1 MIKMAEESLVLKDV
15 SKIYPMGETKVTAL
29 DNVNLQIKSGEL
41 ITLLGPSGAGKTTL
55 LNLLGGIDSPTS
67 GEIQVFN
74 EHISELSPDQLADY
88 RKKRVGFVFQF
99 FNLLPSL
106 TALENVEI
114 AIESFGKKEEIR
126 KVATKYLE
134 AVGLGDRLDHL
145 PSELSGGQQQRV
157 TIARALAKEE
167 YAEGNLLILMDEPTG
182 NVDEE
187 TGDQILELVKKIAV
201 DYKATFIVVTHNPL
215 ITQKLHSRE
224 IHIRNGK
231 IITDSE
237 KQPHL

>member
-1 MIKMAEESLVLKDV
+1 MIEQSLILNNV
-15 SKIYPMGETKVTAL
+15 SKIYYMGETKVTAL
-29 DNVNLQIKSGEL
+29 DNVNLQINSGEL
-41 ITLLGPSGAGKTTL
+41 VTLLGPSGAGKTTL

-67 GEIQVFN
+67 GEIKVFN
-74 EHISELSPDQLADY
+74 KLISELSPNQLTEY
-88 RKKRVGFVFQF
+88 RKKKVGFVFQF

-114 AIESFGKKEEIR
+114 AIETFGNKKRIREI
-126 KVATKYLE
+126 AIKYLE

-145 PSELSGGQQQRV
+145 PFELSGGEQQRV
-157 TIARALAKEE
+157 TIARALVKEE
-167 YAEGNLLILMDEPTG
+167 FTKGNLLILMDEPTG

-187 TGDQILELVKKIAV
+187 TGDQILKLVKKIAV

-215 ITQKLHSRE
+215 ITQKLQSRE

-231 IITDSE
+231 IINNM
-237 KQPHL
+237 HN

>member
-1 MIKMAEESLVLKDV
+1 MSNMTEASLILNNV
-15 SKIYPMGETKVTAL
+15 SKIYSMGKNDVIAL
-29 DNVNLQIKSGEL
+29 DNINLHIKSGEL

-55 LNLLGGIDSPTS
+55 LNLMGGIDTPTS
-67 GEIQVFN
+67 GEIKVFN
-74 EHISELSPDQLADY
+74 ELISELSPDQLADY
-88 RKKRVGFVFQF
+88 RKKKVGFVFQF

-126 KVATKYLE
+126 KVAVKYLE
-134 AVGLGDRLDHL
+134 AVGLGERLDHL

-182 NVDEE
+182 NIDEE
-187 TGDQILELVKKIAV
+187 TGDQILELVKKIAA
-201 DYKATFIVVTHNPL
+201 DYTVTFIVVTHNPL
-215 ITQKLHSRE
+215 ITQKLQSRE

-231 IITDSE
+231 IITDSNN
-237 KQPHL
+237 QANS

>member
-1 MIKMAEESLVLKDV
+1 MEEQSLILNNV
-15 SKIYPMGETKVTAL
+15 SKIYTMGEYKVTAL

-67 GEIQVFN
+67 GEIKVFG
-74 EHISELSPDQLADY
+74 ELISTLSPDELADY
-88 RKKRVGFVFQF
+88 RKKKVGFVFQF
-99 FNLLPSL
+99 FNLLSSL

-114 AIESFGKKEEIR
+114 AIETFGKKEEIR
-126 KVATKYLE
+126 KIALKYLE

-167 YAEGNLLILMDEPTG
+167 FAMGNLLILMDEPTG
-182 NVDEE
+182 NIDEE
-187 TGDQILELVKKIAV
+187 TGDQILELIKTIAK
-201 DYKATFIVVTHNPL
+201 DYNATFIVVTHNPL
-215 ITQKLHSRE
+215 LTQKLQSRE

-231 IITDSE
+231 IVTDLE
-237 KQPHL
+237 KQLKI

>member
-1 MIKMAEESLVLKDV
+1 MTGQTLILNNV
-15 SKIYPMGETKVTAL
+15 SKIYSMGENEVVAL
-29 DNVNLQIKSGEL
+29 DNVNLEIKSGEL

-67 GEIQVFN
+67 GDIIVFN
-74 EHISELSPDQLADY
+74 ELISKLSPDQLAEY
-88 RKKRVGFVFQF
+88 RKKKVGFVFQF

-114 AIESFGKKEEIR
+114 AIETFGKKEEIR
-126 KVATKYLE
+126 NIALKYLE

-157 TIARALAKEE
+157 TIARALVKEE
-167 YAEGNLLILMDEPTG
+167 FAEGSLLILMDEPTG
-182 NVDEE
+182 NIDEE
-187 TGDQILELVKKIAV
+187 TGDQILELVKEIAT
-201 DYKATFIVVTHNPL
+201 DYNATFIVVTHNPL
-215 ITQKLHSRE
+215 ITEKLQSRE

-231 IITDSE
+231 IITDS
-237 KQPHL
+237 

>member
-1 MIKMAEESLVLKDV
+1 MAEQSLVLNNV
-15 SKIYPMGETKVTAL
+15 SKIYPMGQNNVTAL
-29 DNVNLQIKSGEL
+29 DNINLEIKSGEL

-67 GEIQVFN
+67 GEIYIFN
-74 EHISELSPDQLADY
+74 ELISELTPNQLADY
-88 RKKRVGFVFQF
+88 RKKKVGFVFQF

-114 AIESFGKKEEIR
+114 SIESFAKKDEIR
-126 KVATKYLE
+126 NVAIKYLE

-157 TIARALAKEE
+157 TIARALVKEE
-167 YAEGNLLILMDEPTG
+167 FAEGKLLILMDEPTG

-187 TGDQILELVKKIAV
+187 TGDQILELVKKIAL
-201 DYKATFIVVTHNPL
+201 DYNATFIVVTHNPL
-215 ITQKLHSRE
+215 ITQKLQSRE

-231 IITDSE
+231 IVNDSD
-237 KQPHL
+237 KPLNI

>member
-1 MIKMAEESLVLKDV
+1 EVI
-15 SKIYPMGETKVTAL
+15 AL
-29 DNVNLQIKSGEL
+29 DNVNLKINSGEL

-67 GEIQVFN
+67 GDIIVFN
-74 EHISELSPDQLADY
+74 EFISKLSPDQLAEY
-88 RKKRVGFVFQF
+88 RKKKVGFVFQF

-114 AIESFGKKEEIR
+114 AIETFGKKEKIR
-126 KVATKYLE
+126 KIALKYLE
-134 AVGLGDRLDHL
+134 AVGLGDRLDHI

-167 YAEGNLLILMDEPTG
+167 FAEGSLLILMDEPTG
-182 NVDEE
+182 NIDEE
-187 TGDQILELVKKIAV
+187 TGDQILELIKKIAA
-201 DYKATFIVVTHNPL
+201 DYNATFIVVTHNPS
-215 ITQKLHSRE
+215 ITEKLQSRE

-231 IITDSE
+231 IITDS
-237 KQPHL
+237 

>member
-1 MIKMAEESLVLKDV
+1 MIEQSLILNNV
-15 SKIYPMGETKVTAL
+15 SKIYTMGENKVIAL
-29 DNVNLQIKSGEL
+29 DNINLKINSGEL

-67 GEIQVFN
+67 GEINVFN
-74 EHISELSPDQLADY
+74 EVVSNLSPKQLSDY
-88 RKKRVGFVFQF
+88 RKKKVGFVFQF

-114 AIESFGKKEEIR
+114 AIETFGKKEEIR
-126 KVATKYLE
+126 KIALKYLE
-134 AVGLGDRLDHL
+134 AVGLSDRLDHL

-167 YAEGNLLILMDEPTG
+167 FAEGNLLILMDEPTG
-182 NVDEE
+182 NIDET
-187 TGDQILELVKKIAV
+187 TGDQILELIKKIVA
-201 DYKATFIVVTHNPL
+201 DYNATFIVVTHNPL
-215 ITQKLHSRE
+215 LTEKLQSRE

-231 IITDSE
+231 IITDS
-237 KQPHL
+237 KK

>member
-1 MIKMAEESLVLKDV
+1 MAEQSLVLNNV
-15 SKIYPMGETKVTAL
+15 SKIYPMGQNNVTAL
-29 DNVNLQIKSGEL
+29 DNINLEIKSGEL

-67 GEIQVFN
+67 GEIYIFN
-74 EHISELSPDQLADY
+74 ELISELSPNQLADY
-88 RKKRVGFVFQF
+88 RKKKVGFVFQF

-114 AIESFGKKEEIR
+114 SIESFGKKDEIR
-126 KVATKYLE
+126 NVAIKYLE
-134 AVGLGDRLDHL
+134 AVGLGDRLDHI

-157 TIARALAKEE
+157 TIARALVKEE
-167 YAEGNLLILMDEPTG
+167 YAEGKLLILMDEPTG

-187 TGDQILELVKKIAV
+187 TGDQILKLVKKIAL
-201 DYKATFIVVTHNPL
+201 DYNATFIVVTHNPL
-215 ITQKLHSRE
+215 ITQKLQSRE

-231 IITDSE
+231 IVNDSD
-237 KQPHL
+237 KPLNI

>member
-1 MIKMAEESLVLKDV
+1 MTEQSLILDNV
-15 SKIYPMGETKVTAL
+15 SKIYTMGENDVIAL
-29 DNVNLQIKSGEL
+29 DNVNLHINSGEL

-67 GEIQVFN
+67 GEIKVFN
-74 EHISELSPDQLADY
+74 ELISELTPDQLAEY

-114 AIESFGKKEEIR
+114 AIESFGKKEEIC
-126 KVATKYLE
+126 KVAVKYLE

-182 NVDEE
+182 NIDEE
-187 TGDQILELVKKIAV
+187 TGDQILELVKNIAA
-201 DYKATFIVVTHNPL
+201 DYNATFIVVTHNPL
-215 ITQKLHSRE
+215 ISQKLHSRE

-231 IITDSE
+231 ILTDLNNQE
-237 KQPHL
+237 NY

>member
-1 MIKMAEESLVLKDV
+1 MSNMTEASLILNNV
-15 SKIYPMGETKVTAL
+15 SKIYSMGKNDVIAL
-29 DNVNLQIKSGEL
+29 DNINLHIKSGEL

-55 LNLLGGIDSPTS
+55 LNLMGGIDTPTS
-67 GEIQVFN
+67 GEIKVFN
-74 EHISELSPDQLADY
+74 ELISELSPDQLADY
-88 RKKRVGFVFQF
+88 RKKKVGFVFQF

-126 KVATKYLE
+126 KVAVKYLE
-134 AVGLGDRLDHL
+134 AVGLGERLDHL

-182 NVDEE
+182 NIDEE
-187 TGDQILELVKKIAV
+187 TGDQILELVKKIAA
-201 DYKATFIVVTHNPL
+201 DYTATFIVVTHNPL
-215 ITQKLHSRE
+215 ITQKLQSRE

-231 IITDSE
+231 IVTDSNN
-237 KQPHL
+237 QANF